1 MKLSQIRANN
11 VLAYCYSIRV
21 LHPAQKEWLEYKLR
35 ANGMAFSKLIYNEI
49 GTMEYQK
56 SKRVEF
62 KVVTKA
68 QEKIYKIIE
77 QFQ

>member
-1 MKLSQIRANN
+1 
-11 VLAYCYSIRV
+11 
-21 LHPAQKEWLEYKLR
+21 
-35 ANGMAFSKLIYNEI
+35 MAFSKLIFQEHGAI
-49 GTMEYQK
+49 DYQK

-77 QFQ
+77 ELK